1 MVDSKVLKT
10 AMQRGLASYEP
21 RVKGIASYTGKVDGE
36 DRVVQKSVLI
46 PAGSVRTGVI
56 SSQSGKNQEFIN
68 SLFDRAIKE
77 AADLNARGRR
87 GAKTSTPQPT
97 GKPAPKGK
105 VDLSS
110 FDKTKK

>member
-1 MVDSKVLKT
+1 
-10 AMQRGLASYEP
+10 
-21 RVKGIASYTGKVDGE
+21 
-36 DRVVQKSVLI
+36 
-46 PAGSVRTGVI
+46 
-56 SSQSGKNQEFIN
+56 
-68 SLFDRAIKE
+68 LFDRAIKE